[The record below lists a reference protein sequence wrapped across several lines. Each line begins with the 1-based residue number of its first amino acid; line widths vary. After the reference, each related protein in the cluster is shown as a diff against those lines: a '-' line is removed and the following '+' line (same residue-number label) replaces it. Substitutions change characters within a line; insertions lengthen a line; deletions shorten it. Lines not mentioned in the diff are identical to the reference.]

1 MIHGDFTSFA
11 ETTNPDPFTKQNS
24 KLLKVF
30 LQYGPIKGRI
40 GSMVAYQGDADFGAA
55 GSGGVK
61 KFLKSKATGEGVPLM
76 DISGTGEVFLADQ
89 AKEVML
95 FYVENDM
102 ISCNGASV
110 LAFSAS
116 LEHDIQRVGGGMA
129 GAMAG
134 GLYNT
139 VLRGSGYVA
148 VTTHGQPVA
157 FDVAAA
163 PTFADPNAV
172 VLWTGGVQM
181 QINTNFKGRDLFG
194 KGSGEAIQMQFTG
207 EGWVMIQPSELVQQ
221 GAGQAAGSQ
230 TQGGGGLLGSL
241 GG

>member
-1 MIHGDFTSFA
+1 MIHGDFTSFK
-11 ETTNPDPFTKQNS
+11 ETENPDPFTKQNA

-30 LQYGPIKGRI
+30 LQYGPIKARI
-40 GSMVAYQGDADFGAA
+40 GSMVAYQGQADFGAA

-61 KFLKSKATGEGVPLM
+61 KFLKSKVTGEGVPLM
-76 DISGTGEVFLADQ
+76 DINGTGEVFLADA
-89 AKEVML
+89 AKDVMV
-95 FYVENDM
+95 FYLENDM
-102 ISCNGASV
+102 ISCNGAAI

-116 LEHDIQRVGGGMA
+116 IEYDIQRVGGGMA

-139 VLRGSGYVA
+139 TLRGNGYVA
-148 VTTHGQPVA
+148 VTSSGTPVA

-181 QINTNFKGRDLFG
+181 QVNTNLKGRDLIG
-194 KGSGEAIQMQFTG
+194 KGSGESIQMAFTG
-207 EGWVMIQPSELVQQ
+207 QGFVMIQPSEVVEQ
-221 GAGQAAGSQ
+221 GAGTAAPGQS
-230 TQGGGGLLGSL
+230 GGLGGILGQ
-241 GG
+241 